1 MLSLGKLL
9 TFANLIARD
18 ASCWGDAA
26 AAAAFAAGSKYKH
39 TIYQSHR
46 DLVSGLAA
54 DQRGGVGSSRSLF

>member
-18 ASCWGDAA
+18 ASRWGDAA
-26 AAAAFAAGSKYKH
+26 ASASAGGSKYKH

-54 DQRGGVGSSRSLF
+54 DQKGGVGGG

>member
-18 ASCWGDAA
+18 ASRWGDAA
-26 AAAAFAAGSKYKH
+26 ASAGGSKYKH

-54 DQRGGVGSSRSLF
+54 DQKGGVGSG

>member
-18 ASCWGDAA
+18 ASRWGD

-54 DQRGGVGSSRSLF
+54 DQRGGVGGSRSLF

>member
-18 ASCWGDAA
+18 ASCWGDA